1 MKKTLWTLMTIVI
14 FFILPAIVGGIEN
27 RYSMEG
33 WILSGGCVEDIT
45 GNVWGYDTDIPTGT
59 KVKILFDNMGTP
71 DRKDD
76 IIYKICIEKG

>member
-1 MKKTLWTLMTIVI
+1 MKKALWAFMAIAI

-59 KVKILFDNMGTP
+59 KVKILFDNMGTLN
-71 DRKDD
+71 RKDD

>member
-1 MKKTLWTLMTIVI
+1 MKKIFYGIMVFVI
-14 FFILPAIVGGIEN
+14 FFILPAIAGGIEN

-33 WILSGGCVEDIT
+33 WVLSGGYIEDIT
-45 GNVWGYDTDIPTGT
+45 GNVWGYDTDLVAGT

-76 IIYKICIEKG
+76 MITKICIEK